1 MNKKDVA
8 GYINYSNLTSTV
20 TKEDIAKMCEDATNY
35 CFHSIC
41 VNPRYVEFAKYCLN
55 ELNSKVKLCAAV
67 GYPLGENTQEI
78 KAMEAVMLKDAGAD
92 ELEIVISISSAV
104 TANYEYIHEEIKRIV
119 DCTEIPVKAII
130 EVSKLTDEQI
140 VRSCEA
146 CIDAGVKF
154 IKANTGLEE
163 NVLTQEKVKQVA
175 DLVAGV
181 CELEVAGDIDNVNML
196 YDMVCAGA
204 TRVATNSAVKL
215 IKSFNQ
221 SK

>member
-1 MNKKDVA
+1 
-8 GYINYSNLTSTV
+8 
-20 TKEDIAKMCEDATNY
+20 
-35 CFHSIC
+35 
-41 VNPRYVEFAKYCLN
+41 
-55 ELNSKVKLCAAV
+55 
-67 GYPLGENTQEI
+67 
-78 KAMEAVMLKDAGAD
+78 
-92 ELEIVISISSAV
+92 
-104 TANYEYIHEEIKRIV
+104 
-119 DCTEIPVKAII
+119 
-130 EVSKLTDEQI
+130 LTDEQI